1 MIQESITNE
10 WAEFLA
16 YTKEPTYAAR
26 NKKDNGFLGRFTMD
40 MLMENYGFARILTVL
55 AREYLFHNPDGTPKG
70 GDPYESTDD
79 ARRAL
84 CAWCS
89 IPDKKNATP
98 RTEWQFRTDFRE
110 LHDAFHELVDENGCG
125 RYIRHLHGIVNFI
138 NADRDKVGKTTHKL
152 ADNKEKLEDAWRKKV
167 IQYQIPIFSE
177 GTKGDR
183 ILRFDDVIADALE
196 LGALRIE
203 SIRLTDEQELWL
215 AKVTPQKM
223 PLRVTRT
230 LLEYYLANKP
240 ADSDW
245 CVLPVTNV
253 EAYLGSSALSR
264 IYLKLLPETV
274 LERKQIEMG
283 ACIYKMYKCAL
294 IAKTSTIVT
303 NSECKCL

>member
-1 MIQESITNE
+1 MIEESITNE

-16 YTKEPTYAAR
+16 YTKEPTYAVR
-26 NKKDNGFLGRFTMD
+26 NKKDNVFLGWFTMD

-55 AREYLFHNPDGTPKG
+55 ARGYLFHNPDGTQRAD
-70 GDPYESTDD
+70 DPYERTDD
-79 ARRAL
+79 TRRFL

-98 RTEWQFRTDFRE
+98 RAEWQFKTDFRE
-110 LHDAFHELVDENGCG
+110 LHDAFPELVDKDGCG
-125 RYIRHLHGIVNFI
+125 WYIRHLHDIANFI
-138 NADRDKVGKTTHKL
+138 DINRDKVSKATHKL
-152 ADNKEKLEDAWRKKV
+152 ADNIERLEDAWRKKV

-177 GTKGDR
+177 GTKGDL

-203 SIRLTDEQELWL
+203 SIRLTAEQEQWL
-215 AKVTPQKM
+215 AEVTPSKV

-264 IYLKLLPETV
+264 MYLKELNDLFMV
-274 LERKQIEMG
+274 RKESAGVMG
-283 ACIYKMYKCAL
+283 VYKMVVNNITEIL
-294 IAKTSTIVT
+294 
-303 NSECKCL
+303 